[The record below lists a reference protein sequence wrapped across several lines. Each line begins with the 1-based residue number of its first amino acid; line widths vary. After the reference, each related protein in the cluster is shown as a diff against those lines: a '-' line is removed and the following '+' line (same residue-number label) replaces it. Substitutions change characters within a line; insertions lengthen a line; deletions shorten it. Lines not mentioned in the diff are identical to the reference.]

1 MNQNRFIKTFSL
13 LLAFMLALAPVL
25 NLAET
30 MTDADILI
38 AERNVK
44 SGEEFS
50 AFLANLEVLES
61 YAGEYAPVTGESA
74 VGLVINYIRTGIEK
88 YNTGSWAILAGPR
101 TPHLSTMLPNRTC
114 RTAPRH
120 PI

>member
-61 YAGEYAPVTGESA
+61 YAGE
-74 VGLVINYIRTGIEK
+74 
-88 YNTGSWAILAGPR
+88 
-101 TPHLSTMLPNRTC
+101 
-114 RTAPRH
+114 
-120 PI
+120 